1 MKRSIGL
8 VKKYNIPLLLFILF
22 LSISALS
29 AYNYNTQ
36 KNILLV
42 QMKNDS
48 GDIVNSISAA
58 MKRFQAIKSTMNLQ
72 KLVSDVSLGLE
83 IFEFRFI
90 EPNGIIKNS
99 MFEGEIG
106 KVYSASSF
114 KELLQEERALKAF
127 FFEVRDYVKVMAIYY
142 PIYRKDQ
149 LIGIIDLSVDV
160 SEYEEVTGSGAD
172 FALLRRKV
180 DILNL
185 LKSIEGSI
193 ENSLEVY
200 ESSDVNSFLHAY
212 VESALNIFQAS
223 LIDAD
228 KKVLYSSDPE
238 LIAKSLIID
247 DLIASELI
255 VVDGRPVYRTIIK
268 NGTFEKHENTR
279 LMLLIDALV
288 YTENERQLLRTAL
301 ITSAIALF
309 FAFFI
314 ARAIYYTALEQS
326 RGEKERLE
334 RQVKERTREIEI
346 LSKIEPLTGLWNRGY
361 LEEMLEMEFK
371 RARRYKHHI
380 SILLIDLD
388 HFKQVNDTYGHLAG
402 DEVLRQ
408 VSDRIKSCLRETD
421 FVGRYGGEEIVVILP
436 ETEHQI
442 ADKIANK
449 ILHIISVEPVLFE
462 ESVIKVTT
470 SIGVNNLRTE
480 HENRLTLFAQA
491 DEALYEA
498 KKLGRNRIV
507 YYNAA
512 RTEA

>member
-1 MKRSIGL
+1 MKS
-8 VKKYNIPLLLFILF
+8 
-22 LSISALS
+22 
-29 AYNYNTQ
+29 
-36 KNILLV
+36 
-42 QMKNDS
+42 DS
-48 GDIVNSISAA
+48 GAIVNSIASA

-83 IFEFRFI
+83 IFEFRYI

-99 MFEGEIG
+99 MFKDEIG
-106 KVYSASSF
+106 KIYSAASF
-114 KELLQEERALKAF
+114 KELLQEERELKVF

-142 PIYRKDQ
+142 PIYRSGK

-160 SEYEEVTGSGAD
+160 SEYEVITGSKTD
-172 FALLRRKV
+172 FALMRRKV

-200 ESSDVNSFLHAY
+200 ETSDMNSFLHAY

-223 LIDAD
+223 LINAD
-228 KKVLYSSDPE
+228 KKVLYSSNKG
-238 LIAKSLIID
+238 LIGRTLNVD
-247 DLIASELI
+247 DLITQELI
-255 VVDGRPVYRTIIK
+255 TIDGQPTYRTIVK
-268 NGTFEKHENTR
+268 NGTLGEHKGTK
-279 LMLLIDALV
+279 LMLLIDAMA

-309 FAFFI
+309 FVFFI

-334 RQVKERTREIEI
+334 RQVKERTCEIEI
-346 LSKIEPLTGLWNRGY
+346 LSKIDPLTGLWNRGY

-371 RARRYKHHI
+371 RARRYIHDI

-388 HFKQVNDTYGHLAG
+388 HFKHINDTFGHLAG

-436 ETEHQI
+436 ETEHEI
-442 ADKIANK
+442 ADIIANK
-449 ILHIISVEPVLFE
+449 ILQIIGTEPVLFE

-470 SIGVNNLRTE
+470 SIGINNLRTE
-480 HENRLTLFAQA
+480 HKDRQTLFTQA

-498 KKLGRNRIV
+498 KRLGRNRIV
-507 YYNAA
+507 YYNVA
-512 RTEA
+512 RTQA